1 MEAKST
7 VALLLAAGESKRL
20 GRPKQLLPYQGRTL
34 LTHTFEELKVCCE
47 DVLVIT
53 GAHREAVE
61 AILPVEANVLWNPNW
76 KQGMGSTIA
85 MGVKDIINRTGVETI
100 LISTCDQPGLGRL
113 HFKELLKTAE
123 KKEGA
128 ATNYGKRGGVPAV
141 FCRSV
146 WSALIQLEGDK
157 GARDLINSE
166 QRDIEWVQPIG
177 SVFDI
182 DTEEDFLKLT
192 RNPFQD

>member
-47 DVLVIT
+47 DVLVLT

-61 AILPVEANVLWNPNW
+61 AVLPVEANILWNPNW

-85 MGVKDIINRTGVETI
+85 MGVKEIVNRTGVEAI

-113 HFKELLKTAE
+113 HFEELLKTAE

-128 ATNYGKRGGVPAV
+128 ATDYGKRGGVPAV

-146 WSALIQLEGDK
+146 WSTLVQLEGDK
-157 GARDLINSE
+157 GARDLINS
-166 QRDIEWVQPIG
+166 QQGDIEWVQAIG